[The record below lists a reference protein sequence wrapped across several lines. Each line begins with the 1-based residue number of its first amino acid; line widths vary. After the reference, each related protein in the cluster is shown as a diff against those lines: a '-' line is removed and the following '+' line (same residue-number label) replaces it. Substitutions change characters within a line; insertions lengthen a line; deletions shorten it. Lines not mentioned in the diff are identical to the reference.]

1 MLLVRLF
8 IATIIAAISYAAP
21 VFSTPKLIENGLVL
35 TEALSD
41 FYENIIDQVM
51 LDVSEDVLRYLPDT
65 LSPTAEGN
73 LLLNDG
79 VSYTLIGRQSV
90 IKSMDRNLNF
100 MRASLL
106 ASVTPLVSTDIPQI
120 TGLDTL
126 QTKTIEQDMLVA
138 LPELN
143 QKISH
148 QLGLIINAKQSSL
161 ILIRQA
167 SALVQTITVEWK
179 LRQPFQLNI
188 VHQDDI
194 NADWLFEKL
203 SHVQVDLLNE
213 FNDRIQE
220 AIQLVLEVL
229 DI

>member
-1 MLLVRLF
+1 MLLIRLF
-8 IATIIAAISYAAP
+8 IATIIATISYAAP

-65 LSPTAEGN
+65 LSPTAE
-73 LLLNDG
+73 
-79 VSYTLIGRQSV
+79 GRQSV

-220 AIQLVLEVL
+220 AVQLVLEVL